1 MPAIP
6 GGMDAPELPESPD
19 RTLNRAVAVTVL
31 LLSVGLALGKIK
43 DDNIVQ
49 AMQQDMSTQV
59 DCWSEYQATRLK
71 LHSEQIAAAE
81 FGLNPAAPAQA
92 AAAEARRDAARY
104 ARESAALKAQAQ
116 DAAADYNARGRRD
129 DQFDLGDGF
138 GSIALAVSAVA
149 AVVESRRLLALGWA
163 FGAAALLFVVAGFAE
178 LPIHPDRLVAFLT

>member
-1 MPAIP
+1 
-6 GGMDAPELPESPD
+6 MDAPELPESKD
-19 RTLNRAVAVTVL
+19 RNLNRAVAVTVL

-59 DCWSEYQATRLK
+59 DRWSEYQAARLK
-71 LHSEQIAAAE
+71 LHIEQTAATQ
-81 FGLNPAAPAQA
+81 FGLSPTRAARDAAVAAGKSAAHYEHESKGLRQQAQA
-92 AAAEARRDAARY
+92 AAD
-104 ARESAALKAQAQ
+104 
-116 DAAADYNARGRRD
+116 DYDVRGRRD

-163 FGAAALLFVVAGFAE
+163 FAAFGMLFVVAGFAS
-178 LPIHPDRLVAFLT
+178 LPIHPDALVNFLT